1 MKILKDETVSA
12 RIPKWKRDAVERL
25 IDTVPDL
32 TWSSAINEG
41 LDLLI
46 QKLKTSPRRT
56 PLTNR

>member
-32 TWSSAINEG
+32 TWSSAINDG

-46 QKLKTSPRRT
+46 QKYLKVKN